1 MDISAQNL
9 ELWSFITQLGLLSLL
24 LLASNILRT
33 RIKCIKNLLMPTAV
47 IAGFILLLLRST
59 NILRIE
65 TSFLEVIT
73 YHGIAIGFIAM
84 SLRVKSKETQNI
96 NSEGFL
102 AIKNGAIIVASYVI
116 QAIVGLII
124 SIGLSLTFMPNMF
137 RAAGVLLPMAYGQ
150 GPGQANNIGTTYE
163 SLGFSG
169 GRSFGLALAAT
180 GFLCACIVGVIY
192 LNVLKKKKK
201 YPANDNN
208 KSNSFSTEIFQS
220 NEEMPIAES
229 VDKFSVQIGLVFGV
243 YVITYFIILIST
255 VCISTYLPGLANIVN
270 PLINGFNFMI
280 GSGLAMLTAFIL
292 AKLRSKKIVKFQYQN
307 NYLLDRISGV
317 AFDLMIIAGIGSIE
331 IGDLQGLWIPFI
343 LISVA
348 GGIATFLFLRWI
360 SKKIYKEYAEE
371 GFVSMFGMMTG
382 TISSGI
388 LLLRELDPFY
398 ETPAANNLITG
409 SGTAILLALPV
420 LLLVGIAPN
429 TPYMPFVVLAI
440 AIVYFSLLLLILFK
454 LRKKNK

>member
-280 GSGLAMLTAFIL
+280 GSGLAMLTAVIL

-360 SKKIYKEYAEE
+360 SKKVYKEYAEE

>member
-243 YVITYFIILIST
+243 YVITYLIILIST

-280 GSGLAMLTAFIL
+280 GSKITV
-292 AKLRSKKIVKFQYQN
+292 KLRTYHH
-307 NYLLDRISGV
+307 
-317 AFDLMIIAGIGSIE
+317 
-331 IGDLQGLWIPFI
+331 
-343 LISVA
+343 
-348 GGIATFLFLRWI
+348 
-360 SKKIYKEYAEE
+360 
-371 GFVSMFGMMTG
+371 
-382 TISSGI
+382 
-388 LLLRELDPFY
+388 
-398 ETPAANNLITG
+398 
-409 SGTAILLALPV
+409 
-420 LLLVGIAPN
+420 
-429 TPYMPFVVLAI
+429 
-440 AIVYFSLLLLILFK
+440 
-454 LRKKNK
+454 